1 MPEVDAKADYSG
13 RKQEWSLSIMIV
25 TYDKAMICYFHAG
38 FSGTAHNNR
47 IQERTK
53 LNLNREIFPSAVEYL
68 LGDTT
73 AFE

>member
-1 MPEVDAKADYSG
+1 
-13 RKQEWSLSIMIV
+13 MIV

-53 LNLNREIFPSAVEYL
+53 LNLNREIFPSTVEYL